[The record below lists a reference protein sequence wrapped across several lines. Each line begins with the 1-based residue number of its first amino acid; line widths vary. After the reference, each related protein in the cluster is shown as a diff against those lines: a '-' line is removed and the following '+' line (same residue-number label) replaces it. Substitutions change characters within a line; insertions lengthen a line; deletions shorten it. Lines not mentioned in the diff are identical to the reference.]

1 MPGLPHGDITLQL
14 CLKKT
19 LWTLC
24 AVVDLVF
31 PCPWAEKICCC
42 NLFAWNKHWN
52 DKRSERGVIFI
63 PKCPPSMASVNSGR
77 GMDWMECLLGVTTA
91 RVQGRAM
98 STYLGLGLWLVKMHS
113 TEHLIQHKQ
122 LQQRFIVA
130 LLPINLL
137 KWKLSNAQ
145 HCLNRNDSYF
155 SATHRLQNHRCQK
168 PSLWYLPKVTA
179 SKQFS
184 I

>member
-1 MPGLPHGDITLQL
+1 MIKGEWAGL
-14 CLKKT
+14 
-19 LWTLC
+19 
-24 AVVDLVF
+24 F
-31 PCPWAEKICCC
+31 
-42 NLFAWNKHWN
+42 
-52 DKRSERGVIFI
+52 FI
-63 PKCPPSMASVNSGR
+63 PKCPPVNGSQNSGR

-98 STYLGLGLWLVKMHS
+98 SHILRVGSLAFVKMHS

-122 LQQRFIVA
+122 LQSKGLSWA

-155 SATHRLQNHRCQK
+155 SATHRWQNHRCQNPVYDICLK
-168 PSLWYLPKVTA
+168 LQLANSSLFKCVNAKNDIPQLLWGTVYKCETERQVNSLGYFKINSAYTWNARV
-179 SKQFS
+179 SH
-184 I
+184 